1 MSEKNKK
8 SSEKICE
15 ATQPQK
21 AQSALDMQGLGEYV
35 DFDGIWDELLENEDE
50 FVDLRKK
57 DESKVVN
64 NDAGESRVEVESADI
79 TEKHPATSK
88 DDRNVEME
96 SSLQEKETAGK
107 EKAGT
112 EYHDHGYLYGRNFKK
127 FQEEH
132 TMINVKTEEES
143 LLE

>member
-57 DESKVVN
+57 DESKVSG
-64 NDAGESRVEVESADI
+64 NDAGESRLEVESPDI
-79 TEKHPATSK
+79 TDKQPVTSK

-96 SSLQEKETAGK
+96 SSLQEKETLGK
-107 EKAGT
+107 EKVST
-112 EYHDHGYLYGRNFKK
+112 EFRGYLYGRNVRKVN
-127 FQEEH
+127 EEH
-132 TMINVKTEEES
+132 SMKEVKTEEES